1 MLNLLGLALLAFGSP
16 EDVPVAVLGHAVQ
29 KGDRIEAGDFSVEQ
43 RPAASARGALT
54 IDQAAGMEAARN
66 LPAGTVVRQA
76 DLMRPQMVRRG
87 EPVTIRIVSGPLII
101 TAAGRALA
109 GGSKGEAVRVVANA
123 TNRTL
128 DGVVEAS
135 GTVRIVTP

>member
-1 MLNLLGLALLAFGSP
+1 MFGLLSLALLALVSP
-16 EDVPVAVLGHAVQ
+16 EEVPVAVLGHAVQ
-29 KGDRIEAGDFSVEQ
+29 KGDRIEAGDFAFEQ
-43 RPAASARGALT
+43 RPAAAARGALT
-54 IDQAAGMEAARN
+54 VDQASGWEAVRN
-66 LPAGTVVRQA
+66 LQAGTVVRQS
-76 DLMRPQMVRRG
+76 DLTRPQMVRRG

-135 GTVRIVTP
+135 GTVRIITP

>member
-1 MLNLLGLALLAFGSP
+1 MISVLGLALLAFGAP
-16 EDVPVAVLGHAVQ
+16 EEVPVAVLGHAVQ
-29 KGDRIEAGDFSVEQ
+29 KGDRIEAADFSVEQ
-43 RPAASARGALT
+43 RPAAAARGALT
-54 IDQAAGMEAARN
+54 IDQAAGMEATRN
-66 LPAGTVVRQA
+66 LQAGTVVRQA
-76 DLMRPQMVRRG
+76 DLMRPQMIRRG

-101 TAAGRALA
+101 TSAGRALA

-135 GTVRIVTP
+135 GVVRIVTP

>member
-1 MLNLLGLALLAFGSP
+1 MLGVLGLALLGLAAP
-16 EDVPVAVLGHAVQ
+16 EEVPVAVLGHAVQ
-29 KGDRIEAGDFSVEQ
+29 KGDRIEAGDFAVEQ
-43 RPAASARGALT
+43 RPAATARGALT

-101 TAAGRALA
+101 TAAGRAL
-109 GGSKGEAVRVVANA
+109 GGGAKGEAGRVVANA

-128 DGVVEAS
+128 DGVVEAT
-135 GTVRIVTP
+135 GAVRIVTP

>member
-1 MLNLLGLALLAFGSP
+1 MLGLLAIALLACGAP
-16 EDVPVAVLGHAVQ
+16 EDVAVAVLGHAVQ
-29 KGDRIEAGDFSVEQ
+29 KGDRIEASDFAVEQ
-43 RPAASARGALT
+43 RPAGMVRGALT
-54 IDQAAGMEAARN
+54 IDQAAGMEATRN
-66 LPAGTVVRQA
+66 LPAGTVVRQG

-101 TAAGRALA
+101 TASGRALA
-109 GGSKGEAVRVVANA
+109 GGSQGEAVRVVANA

-135 GTVRIVTP
+135 GSVRIITP

>member
-1 MLNLLGLALLAFGSP
+1 MLGVLGLALLALATP

-29 KGDRIEAGDFSVEQ
+29 KGDRIEAGDFAVEQ
-43 RPAASARGALT
+43 RPVATARGALT

-101 TAAGRALA
+101 TAAGRAL
-109 GGSKGEAVRVVANA
+109 GGGAKGEAVRVVANA

-128 DGVVEAS
+128 DGVVEAT
-135 GTVRIVTP
+135 GAVRIVTP